1 MARCEDFV
9 LQYDRRSVKCRAIE
23 RSWPIVV
30 YVYVWGGPWLEPKH
44 SEVPHEI
51 IVYDIAYKTI
61 IVICYDVKKEQAII
75 W

>member
-1 MARCEDFV
+1 MTHCG
-9 LQYDRRSVKCRAIE
+9 LCLCL
-23 RSWPIVV
+23 
-30 YVYVWGGPWLEPKH
+30 GGPWLELKH

>member
-1 MARCEDFV
+1 MTHCG
-9 LQYDRRSVKCRAIE
+9 LCLCL
-23 RSWPIVV
+23 
-30 YVYVWGGPWLEPKH
+30 GGPWLEPKY